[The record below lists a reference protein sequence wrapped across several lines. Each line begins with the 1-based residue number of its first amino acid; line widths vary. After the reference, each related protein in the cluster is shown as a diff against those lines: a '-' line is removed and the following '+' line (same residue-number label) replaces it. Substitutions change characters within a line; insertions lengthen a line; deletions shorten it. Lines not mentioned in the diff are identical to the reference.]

1 MDIEYLFN
9 FATELNRLLPSGVT
23 HQQPND
29 ALLDILISDT
39 ELRDAVASLFLHGHF
54 AQAIEEA
61 LKFFDNLVSDTS
73 NMKNESGAKLMNLVF
88 SANKPILRFNT
99 LSTQS
104 EKDEQ
109 QGLMMIA
116 SGLMTGLRNP
126 RAHDS
131 GWQDNFE
138 DAISILVFVNY
149 LVLRVRRASA

>member
-1 MDIEYLFN
+1 MDIEHLFN
-9 FATELNRLLPSGVT
+9 FAAELNRLLPSDVT
-23 HQQPND
+23 HQLSNC

-39 ELRDAVASLFLHGHF
+39 ELRNAISPLFLHGHF

-73 NMKNESGAKLMNLVF
+73 HIKNESGAKLMNLVF

-99 LSTQS
+99 LSTRS

-109 QGLMMIA
+109 RGLMMITA
-116 SGLMTGLRNP
+116 GLMTGLRNP

-131 GWQDNFE
+131 GRQDNFE

-149 LVLRVRRASA
+149 LVLRVRRADV